1 MDQTWE
7 GNTIFGGEG
16 GNKMLFESAFGGTG
30 NFGINQ
36 ADGLALEMTY

>member
-1 MDQTWE
+1 VDQTWE
-7 GNTIFGGEG
+7 GNTIFGVDRE
-16 GNKMLFESAFGGTG
+16 NKMLFESAFEGTD